1 MTAELFSEFP
11 DLLDE
16 LPTSSNIAD
25 LDPPQRVY
33 CNRDLDLQEIE
44 AIGFD
49 MDYTLA
55 RYNQRAMDALSIE
68 KALERLVSERGYPD
82 EIMEI
87 SPRPDF
93 AMRGLVLDTTRG
105 HVLKVDRHRHAG
117 KVYHGFEDITDQAR
131 STYRQTRIRFS
142 QDQYVLIDTLFA
154 LPEAFLYAALVDYC
168 ESNQP
173 QAEHDWRQ
181 LYDDIRFS
189 IDLAHRDES
198 IKSAVVNDLETY
210 VNREESL
217 ALTLH
222 KFRSAGKRL
231 FLLTNSYA
239 RYTNRVMSYLLD
251 DALPEYESWQKY
263 FDVVITGAGKPAF
276 FTEATPFQEVTT
288 EAEVIDEAPETL
300 TDDAIY
306 QGGSLEEFER
316 LAGWRGDSVLFIGD
330 HIYGDILRSRKTT
343 TWRTAMIV
351 QEMEP
356 ELEHIH
362 DLREEIEQM
371 REVDRE
377 IASLNEQLA
386 HDKRLAHQIDR
397 VLTADDDDTN
407 TSPRLD
413 AGKREELENAR
424 RRLSKSQRSIR
435 RRRQRLIESLRDSE
449 RQLEERFNPY
459 WGLIFKQGNENT
471 IFGEQ
476 VEDYACLYTSRVSNL
491 LNYSPVH
498 YFRAP
503 RQTLPHERIST
514 RTS

>member
-1 MTAELFSEFP
+1 MTAEITSEFP

-16 LPTSSNIAD
+16 SPETGDVAD
-25 LDPPQRVY
+25 LDPPQRVF
-33 CNRDLDLQEIE
+33 CNRDLDLQEIQ

-55 RYNQRAMDALSIE
+55 RYNQRAMESLSIE
-68 KALERLVSERGYPD
+68 KALERLVSERGYPA
-82 EIMEI
+82 EITDI
-87 SPRPDF
+87 SIRPDF
-93 AMRGLVLDTTRG
+93 AVRGLVIDTARG
-105 HVLKVDRHRHAG
+105 HVLKVDRHHQAG
-117 KVYHGFEDITDQAR
+117 KVYHGFEDVTEEAR

-142 QDQYVLIDTLFA
+142 QDQYALIDTLFA
-154 LPEAFLYAALVDYC
+154 LPDAFLYAALVDYF
-168 ESNQP
+168 ERAQP
-173 QAEHDWRQ
+173 NREHDWRQ

-189 IDLAHRDES
+189 IDLAHRDDS
-198 IKSAVVNDLETY
+198 IKSAIVEDLEKY
-210 VNREESL
+210 VNREQSL
-217 ALTLH
+217 ASTLH

-239 RYTNRVMSYLLD
+239 RYTNHVMSYLLD

-276 FTEATPFQEVTT
+276 FTEGAPFQEVTT
-288 EAEVIDEAPETL
+288 EAEIVDEKAEEL
-300 TDDAIY
+300 TDDRIY
-306 QGGSLEEFER
+306 QGGSLQEFER

-362 DLREEIEQM
+362 DLREEIQQM
-371 REVDRE
+371 REVDQQ
-377 IASLNEQLA
+377 IASLNRQLA
-386 HDKRLAHQIDR
+386 HDKHLAQQIDEMLTQSDDSSEQSGVDAAEEKRLADAKR
-397 VLTADDDDTN
+397 
-407 TSPRLD
+407 RLD
-413 AGKREELENAR
+413 
-424 RRLSKSQRSIR
+424 KSQRSTR
-435 RRRQRLIESLRDSE
+435 RRRQALIESLRDSE

-476 VEDYACLYTSRVSNL
+476 VEDYACLYTSRVSNF

-503 RQTLPHERIST
+503 RQTLPHERI
-514 RTS
+514 